1 MPTTWYVTGSNSD
14 TNVMTQVNLAS
25 PGDIVQ
31 LLAGSASWPANSVYA
46 SGITLQGVCAAEPTL
61 TKGAGTSSTI
71 ITISGT
77 YGNATFTASKH
88 ATFKTIIRGI
98 KFVVDGTHDNDNI
111 HPIENTGAWTG
122 YEPIIY
128 RNCTFDMTVGAT
140 IMRHYSA
147 GGLIVSHCSVLGSFN
162 SFLVTVEGTA
172 YPASWTTADS
182 IGTADTTGKL
192 NCYFENN
199 SIFRCSN
206 GWIDADNNARVV
218 DRYNEYTNCGGFN
231 SHGYDSSPYGM
242 RHFEIYQNSFL
253 FTVGYYDGSLTTLYP
268 YPTPTVAYEG
278 NIAQYIWIRGGTGVI
293 YNNAFSY
300 AQTQDWGAKHTI
312 KWSIRAAE
320 EDFTAEQPGCAYLSY
335 PIPKQIGQN
344 HNGSAYFT
352 DPIYVWGNTGTFFDQ
367 FTWFHT
373 PANPCGI
380 TYTDYWQSG
389 RDYVLSGG
397 DGTGATA
404 KPGYTAYTF
413 PHPLLTED
421 AAPAPPSILLSQVL
435 L

>member
-1 MPTTWYVTGSNSD
+1 MPTTRTVASNSYTD
-14 TNVMTQVNLAS
+14 VNTTIALSS

-31 LLAGSASWPANSVYA
+31 LLATSATWPANSVGI
-46 SGITLQGVCAAEPTL
+46 SGITLQGVCTAEPTV
-61 TKGAGTSSTI
+61 TKGAGTSTTVI
-71 ITISGT
+71 NISGT
-77 YGNATFTASKH
+77 YGSATFFATKH
-88 ATFKTIIRGI
+88 AAYKTIIKGI

-111 HPIENTGAWTG
+111 HPIENIGAWTG

-147 GGLIVSHCSVLGSFN
+147 GGLIVSHCSILGSFN

-182 IGTADTTGKL
+182 MGTNDTDGKL

-199 SIFRCSN
+199 TIFRCSN

-242 RHFEIYQNSFL
+242 RHFEIYSNSFL
-253 FTVGYYDGSLTTLYP
+253 FTVGYFDGSLTALYP
-268 YPTPTVAYEG
+268 YTGVAYEG

-293 YNNAFSY
+293 HDNAFSY
-300 AQTQDWGAKHTI
+300 AQTQDWGPKHFM

-320 EDFTAEQPGCAYLSY
+320 EDFTTEQPGCAYLSY

-344 HNGSAYFT
+344 HNGFGYVT
-352 DPIYVWGNTGTFFDQ
+352 DPIYVWGNTGTFGEQYTYF
-367 FTWFHT
+367 
-373 PANPCGI
+373 AGNPCGI
-380 TYTDYWQSG
+380 TLSNYWLIN
-389 RDYVLSGG
+389 RDYKLSGG

-413 PHPLLTED
+413 PHPLLTEVT
-421 AAPAPPSILLSQVL
+421 PPPPQDGNVL
-435 L
+435 RYTMA